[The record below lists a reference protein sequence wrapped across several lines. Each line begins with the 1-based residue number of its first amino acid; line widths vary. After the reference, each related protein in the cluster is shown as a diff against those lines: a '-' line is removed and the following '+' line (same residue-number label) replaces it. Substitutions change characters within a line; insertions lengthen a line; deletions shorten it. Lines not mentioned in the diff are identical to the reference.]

1 LAPVTL
7 EAAGTRL
14 APPRSALKPAS
25 ALAFTTAKLTT
36 IAIASAKLITVAS
49 AELVPLAATAT
60 ITVAAAETIRPATT
74 QTVTLASAE
83 LFATAEFVASAEIFP
98 PAEFRSTEFF
108 ASATL
113 ASAQHAEHGE
123 PPLLAVVEAL
133 VERVGSVRQ
142 FLQRSTGFQ
151 QDLRTPTQA
160 LGQIHVIALLALTA
174 RNAECLDALE
184 ALHREFAR
192 RLFEGRPIALLL
204 RRQHETRAQRAQPRF
219 RESTHIL
226 DIRLPAPQLRTAL
239 ALLRIDQRGTR
250 NHESS
255 GTGKDGF

>member
-1 LAPVTL
+1 LAKVAL

-14 APPRSALKPAS
+14 APPRPALKPAS
-25 ALAFTTAKLTT
+25 ALAFATAKLTT

-49 AELVPLAATAT
+49 AELVPLATKTTAT
-60 ITVAAAETIRPATT
+60 ITVTAAETIRPATT
-74 QTVTLASAE
+74 QTVTLAPAE
-83 LFATAEFVASAEIFP
+83 L
-98 PAEFRSTEFF
+98 F

-123 PPLLAVVEAL
+123 PPFLAVVEAL
-133 VERVGSVRQ
+133 VERVGSVSQ
-142 FLQRSTGFQ
+142 FLQRSTGFR

-160 LGQIHVIALLALTA
+160 IGRIRVITLLPLAA
-174 RNAECLDALE
+174 RNAEGLDALK

-219 RESTHIL
+219 RESAHIF
-226 DIRLPAPQLRTAL
+226 DIRLPAPKLRPAL

>member
-1 LAPVTL
+1 LAKVAL

-14 APPRSALKPAS
+14 APPRPALKPAS
-25 ALAFTTAKLTT
+25 ALAFATAKLTT

-49 AELVPLAATAT
+49 AELVPLATKTTAT
-60 ITVAAAETIRPATT
+60 ITVTAAETIRPATT

-83 LFATAEFVASAEIFP
+83 LFATAEILA
-98 PAEFRSTEFF
+98 PAELF

-123 PPLLAVVEAL
+123 PPFLAVVEAL
-133 VERVGSVRQ
+133 VERVGSVSQ
-142 FLQRSTGFQ
+142 FLQRSTGFR

-160 LGQIHVIALLALTA
+160 IGRIRVITLLPLAA
-174 RNAECLDALE
+174 RNAEGLDALK

-219 RESTHIL
+219 RESAHIF
-226 DIRLPAPQLRTAL
+226 DIRLPAPKLRPAL

-250 NHESS
+250 NHQSS

>member
-1 LAPVTL
+1 LAKVAL

-14 APPRSALKPAS
+14 APPRSALEPAS
-25 ALAFTTAKLTT
+25 ALAFATAKLTT
-36 IAIASAKLITVAS
+36 IAITSAKLITVAS
-49 AELVPLAATAT
+49 PELVPLAATAT
-60 ITVAAAETIRPATT
+60 ITVTAAETIRPATT

-83 LFATAEFVASAEIFP
+83 LFATGEILA
-98 PAEFRSTEFF
+98 PAEFPSTEFF

-123 PPLLAVVEAL
+123 PPFLAVVEAL
-133 VERVGSVRQ
+133 VERVGSVSQ
-142 FLQRSTGFQ
+142 FLQRSTGFR

-160 LGQIHVIALLALTA
+160 IGRIRVITLLPLAA
-174 RNAECLDALE
+174 RNAEGLDALK

-219 RESTHIL
+219 RESAHIF
-226 DIRLPAPQLRTAL
+226 DIRLPAPKLRPAL

-250 NHESS
+250 NHQSS

>member
-1 LAPVTL
+1 LAKVAL

-14 APPRSALKPAS
+14 APPRSALEPAS
-25 ALAFTTAKLTT
+25 ALAFATAKLTT
-36 IAIASAKLITVAS
+36 IAITSAKLITVAS

-60 ITVAAAETIRPATT
+60 ITVTAAETIRPATT

-83 LFATAEFVASAEIFP
+83 LFATAEILA
-98 PAEFRSTEFF
+98 PAEFF

-113 ASAQHAEHGE
+113 ESAQHAEHGE
-123 PPLLAVVEAL
+123 PPFLAVVEAL
-133 VERVGSVRQ
+133 VERVGSVSQ
-142 FLQRSTGFQ
+142 FLQRSTGFR

-160 LGQIHVIALLALTA
+160 LGRIHVIALLPLAA
-174 RNAECLDALE
+174 RNGECLDALK

-219 RESTHIL
+219 RESAHIF
-226 DIRLPAPQLRTAL
+226 DIRLPAPKLRPAL